1 MKKNLEDLINEGVD
15 LVKINGMKKAAAARQ
30 LISQAP
36 EGITV
41 HALRQRISSAISD
54 PSSVKGTRPS
64 KAKTNKKS
72 KKDEPAPFV
81 LSAWDP
87 QTDRMMDIDRYCEF
101 YGLPR
106 EKIINYRL
114 VSHTGTPFYNISF
127 KEIVVDTTAD
137 LTAIREI
144 LENELEKTFVPVLNN
159 SDRCGHEGVLKWA
172 DLHFGAHIR
181 NLVLTPD
188 YDSDILSR
196 GLNASVNEVNSR
208 GFKRVHVH
216 INGDLI
222 ESLSGM
228 NHINSW
234 MSMDKEQT
242 GANAI
247 KLCVRLLDQVLKR
260 VENLGCIKIIG
271 GNHDRLS
278 SRNDEDVKG
287 GAADL
292 IAFGLELLG
301 YDVEFNPYIITHQ
314 VEGITHI
321 NLHGDKALSKR
332 PTKDICWQYGKKG
345 TFNFVFEAHLHSI
358 IEKLSTNQLD
368 KKKITD
374 DDGVDHRRMHL
385 PSFFT
390 GNYYSETLG
399 FGSNAGYVI
408 VSDNGRG
415 KPNVSICSL

>member
-1 MKKNLEDLINEGVD
+1 MKIEDLVLEGVA
-15 LVKINGMKKAAAARQ
+15 LVKGNGMKIQAAARQ

-36 EGITV
+36 EGITLN
-41 HALRQRISSAISD
+41 ALRQRISSAISD
-54 PSSVKGTRPS
+54 PESVKKS
-64 KAKTNKKS
+64 KNNKAKTKKKS
-72 KKDEPAPFV
+72 KKDEPEPFV
-81 LSAWDP
+81 LCAWDFD
-87 QTDRMMDIDRYCEF
+87 TGKMMDIDQYCSH
-101 YGLPR
+101 YNLPR
-106 EKIINYRL
+106 ENVFNYRL

-127 KEIVVDTTAD
+127 KETVAISSVDFESLRSVLEA
-137 LTAIREI
+137 EI
-144 LENELEKTFVPVLNN
+144 EKTYVPVLNN
-159 SDRCGHEGVLKWA
+159 TSVNDREGVLKWA

-188 YDSDILSR
+188 YDSEILSR
-196 GLNASVNEVNSR
+196 GLHASVDELNSR
-208 GFKRVHVH
+208 GFKKTHVH

-222 ESLSGM
+222 ESLSGL

-247 KLCVRLLDQVLKR
+247 KLCAKLLDQALSR
-260 VENLGCIKIIG
+260 IDNLDTIKIIG

-278 SRNDEDVKG
+278 KNNDEEVKG

-292 IAFGLELLG
+292 IAYCLELMG
-301 YDVEFNPYIITHQ
+301 YNVEFNPYIITHQ

-321 NLHGDKALSKR
+321 NLHGDKVLSKR

-358 IEKLSTNQLD
+358 IEKLSVNQLD